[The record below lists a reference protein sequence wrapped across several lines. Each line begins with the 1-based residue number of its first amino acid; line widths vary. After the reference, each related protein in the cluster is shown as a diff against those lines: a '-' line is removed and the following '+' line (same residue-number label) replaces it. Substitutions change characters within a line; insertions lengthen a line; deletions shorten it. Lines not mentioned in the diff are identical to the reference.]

1 MNRFT
6 LISNLFFNIN
16 ELNLNKIINIKILIF
31 NEFLFIIDELEFMIG
46 KEENIITLI

>member
-16 ELNLNKIINIKILIF
+16 ELKLNKRIINKMLIF

-46 KEENIITLI
+46 KEENIIT

>member
-46 KEENIITLI
+46 KEENIIT